1 MKIDTCGMSCPQ
13 PVLMVKKAL
22 EKKESQF
29 EIIVDNNTAK
39 DNIIRFLDSQNLSAK
54 IEEADE
60 YIYLRVNK

>member
-29 EIIVDNNTAK
+29 EIIVDNNNAK